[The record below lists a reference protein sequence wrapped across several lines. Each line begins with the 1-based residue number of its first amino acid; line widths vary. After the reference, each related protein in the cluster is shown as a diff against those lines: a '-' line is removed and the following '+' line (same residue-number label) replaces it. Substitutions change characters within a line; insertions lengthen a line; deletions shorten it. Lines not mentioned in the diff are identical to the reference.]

1 MAPSLYTQT
10 DREIRYEKR
19 QHKKL
24 IEQQNVDRIARL
36 EKRNGPTSR
45 QVTNEISEEVR
56 KEILTV
62 SQKRRDVPIKSSTR
76 STSSSFFL

>member
-24 IEQQNVDRIARL
+24 IEQQNVARIARL

-45 QVTNEISEEVR
+45 QVTKEISEEVR

-62 SQKRRDVPIKSSTR
+62 SQKKRDAPIRSSTR